1 MKQNLRTLWSNA
13 VGHISTLLLSIIMG
27 TIVWLIAINE
37 VNPLITQ
44 DFPETIPVEVRGL
57 NSNQLQ
63 PIQDLSKEYVRL
75 VLKAPK
81 TSWERLRARDISA
94 YIDLSNL
101 GPGSYDVPIQI
112 DKDDPNVA
120 VTEIQRGQLR
130 VQLDTVITRTVP
142 VEVAVMDSAEYGYA
156 WQQPTISP
164 TLVTVS
170 GPAVQVNAVTAAVAA
185 VYLRGASSQVERYE
199 KLQLVN
205 RQTQPVVNVTAEPA
219 EVEVIIPVA
228 RWPGQRP
235 VAVRVKLTGQL
246 AYGYRLGRVTATPS
260 SVVLYG
266 PVNALEQVSG
276 VVETTPLSLD
286 GAKDNIRTTL
296 DLILPEGVNGSEGNS
311 VSVVAEILP
320 VEDGRTISL
329 KPLITNLQTGLQA
342 TYAPDTVDVIL
353 SGPLTLL
360 SSLGS
365 DDVYVLLDVNG
376 MPEGNYVI
384 QPQVAKPNGIRL
396 EGVLPETVEVAI
408 TSTVTPT
415 VSSDIEGGT
424 LPSVPMTPTISS
436 TVTSTLTST
445 GQSAITSTILLTVPA
460 TVTPTEASEP

>member
-1 MKQNLRTLWSNA
+1 MRQNLRAFWSNA

-37 VNPLITQ
+37 VNPLITK

-57 NSNQLQ
+57 DASKLQ

-81 TSWERLRARDISA
+81 TSWDRLRTRDISA

-164 TLVTVS
+164 TLVTAR
-170 GPAVQVNAVTAAVAA
+170 GPAVQINAVTAAVAA
-185 VYLRGASSQVERYE
+185 VYLRGASSQVERFE
-199 KLQLVN
+199 KVQLVN
-205 RQTQPVVNVTAEPA
+205 RQRQTVVNVTAEPA
-219 EVEVIIPVA
+219 EVEVVIPVA

-235 VAVRVKLTGQL
+235 VAVRVKLTGEL
-246 AYGYRLGRVTATPS
+246 AFGYRLGRVTATPS

-286 GAKDNIRTTL
+286 SAKENIRTTL
-296 DLILPEGVNGSEGNS
+296 DLILPDGVNASEGNS
-311 VSVVAEILP
+311 VAVVAEILP

-329 KPLITNLQTGLQA
+329 KPLLTNLSPDLQA

-408 TSTVTPT
+408 TSTVSPT
-415 VSSDIEGGT
+415 VTSENNGGT
-424 LPSVPMTPTISS
+424 LPPLPITPIVSP
-436 TVTSTLTST
+436 TVTSTLTSS
-445 GQSAITSTILLTVPA
+445 GGSAVPSMITSTITS
-460 TVTPTEASEP
+460 TITPTATNAK